1 MSRFE
6 DCREHPRVAISGE
19 AFWTAERIEGRCR
32 LVNLSASGAGIAD
45 AVPALSVG
53 TRLHVTLAINGL
65 HLEFV
70 PVEVARMSDEAMGL
84 RFRDLSDELRSGI
97 EALVQDL
104 IAPS

>member
-1 MSRFE
+1 MASAHLATRH
-6 DCREHPRVAISGE
+6 RTGG
-19 AFWTAERIEGRCR
+19 TA
-32 LVNLSASGAGIAD
+32 
-45 AVPALSVG
+45 ALSVG

-70 PVEVARMSDEAMGL
+70 PAEVARMSDEAMGL
-84 RFRDLSDELRSGI
+84 RFRDLSDELRSRI